1 MSTRVPED
9 RKHGWLRAAALSSIG
24 TLVLTTGAAVAQ
36 VPPDTASQDERQQ
49 ETAQMEEDGL
59 FGGEQRL
66 DPNAPL
72 AEATVGALHGS
83 TVVNEQNEEIGSI
96 RDIVLHRE
104 DYKPHAIVD
113 VGGWLGIGGTQIA
126 VPLNEL
132 EIRAED
138 EVAYLTPATRD
149 QIEQQAEDYDRD
161 RFISHGDNAM
171 PLAVYL
177 DAEQMAAQQSEGEVA
192 AAEEE
197 QQAASGRQ
205 AGGENRRETTTTE

>member
-1 MSTRVPED
+1 MSIRVPGD
-9 RKHGWLRAAALSSIG
+9 RREGWLRTATLASIG
-24 TLVLTTGAAVAQ
+24 GLAITAGAAVAQ
-36 VPPDTASQDERQQ
+36 VPPDTVSEDERQQ

-59 FGGEQRL
+59 FAGEQQL

-104 DYKPHAIVD
+104 SYKPHAIVD

-177 DAEQMAAQQSEGEVA
+177 DAEEMAAQQSEDKA
-192 AAEEE
+192 AAAEE
-197 QQAASGRQ
+197 QQAASGGQ